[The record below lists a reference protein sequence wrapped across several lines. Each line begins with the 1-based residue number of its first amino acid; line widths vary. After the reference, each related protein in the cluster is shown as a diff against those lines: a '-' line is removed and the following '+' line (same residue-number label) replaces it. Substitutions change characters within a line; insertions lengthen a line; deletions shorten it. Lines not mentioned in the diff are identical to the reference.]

1 MLLVLLTTVSFAQQ
15 ITINVETAGTLSS
28 LIAESKKD
36 VITDLKL
43 TGQINTTDV
52 GFIKKMRS
60 LENLDIKDVS
70 FYDSWGNLGN
80 ITGFEQ
86 NYDVFPVKH
95 LILPVGAIKIDDRAF
110 YGCHNLETITLFDGI
125 KEIGDDAFYY
135 CSALEALDLPNSLE
149 TIGKR
154 AFQNCESLKSIII
167 PNSVTSIKN
176 DDASWYMRKGTFE
189 YCTSLESIVLSENV
203 TSIPNKFVFDCNSL
217 QSIVFPDE
225 VTTIGDRA
233 IACKNLKKIVI
244 GKKVKSMDTTG
255 CDNIETVV
263 FRCQNIGS
271 SWFHWNKTIKN
282 VIFEETVQS
291 IDKGSFADCT
301 NLESIHIPS
310 SISSIGK
317 NAFEGCTG
325 LREITVDENNP
336 NYSALNNALF
346 NKDQTTLITF
356 ANSSS
361 ENFIVPETVTNI
373 EEYVFYNCSNLN
385 SLTISA
391 SVTEIGDNALYNCKK
406 LEKIYCYAT
415 TPPAVQTYT
424 FYNVDKWLCTLYVPV
439 GSYFAYW
446 LAPGWGDFI
455 NIEEYDPTGIQ
466 TVTDSANEG
475 VRYYSVDGRE
485 LTSPQAGI
493 NLVKYSNG
501 TIRKIFK

>member
-43 TGQINTTDV
+43 TGHINYDDIL
-52 GFIKKMRS
+52 FMKKMPL
-60 LENLDIKDVS
+60 LENLDITDIVYYDGYGNPGSIAGFDRMPTLKSLVLPKDITKISQAAFANCSKLENVSFPNSIEIIDVS
-70 FYDSWGNLGN
+70 AFGNCG
-80 ITGFEQ
+80 
-86 NYDVFPVKH
+86 K
-95 LILPVGAIKIDDRAF
+95 LI
-110 YGCHNLETITLFDGI
+110 
-125 KEIGDDAFYY
+125 
-135 CSALEALDLPNSLE
+135 SLDLPVSLKKIGMEAFKGCQSLKSVIIPESVTEMHSGVFMNCTSLE
-149 TIGKR
+149 TIVLPNNFTDIPAEFVR
-154 AFQNCESLKSIII
+154 YCTALKS
-167 PNSVTSIKN
+167 
-176 DDASWYMRKGTFE
+176 
-189 YCTSLESIVLSENV
+189 
-203 TSIPNKFVFDCNSL
+203 FV
-217 QSIVFPDE
+217 IPDE
-225 VTTIGDRA
+225 VQYVRRWALDGCRNLTDLVIGRKVVSMDNSPIGNDNNLENIVFKCRK
-233 IACKNLKKIVI
+233 IDHSWFYGYKNLKTIAF
-244 GKKVKSMDTTG
+244 
-255 CDNIETVV
+255 ET
-263 FRCQNIGS
+263 
-271 SWFHWNKTIKN
+271 
-282 VIFEETVQS
+282 TVQS
-291 IDKGSFADCT
+291 IDAMSFQNCT
-301 NLESIHIPS
+301 NIESIHIPN
-310 SISSIGK
+310 SIASIGEK
-317 NAFEGCTG
+317 AFYGCTG

-361 ENFIVPETVTNI
+361 DNFTVPETVANI
-373 EEYVFYNCSNLN
+373 EEYAFYNCSNLN
-385 SLTISA
+385 SLTIPA
-391 SVTEIGDNALYNCKK
+391 SVTEIGDNALYDCKK

-415 TPPAVQTYT
+415 TPPAVQAYT

-439 GSYFAYW
+439 GSYSAYW